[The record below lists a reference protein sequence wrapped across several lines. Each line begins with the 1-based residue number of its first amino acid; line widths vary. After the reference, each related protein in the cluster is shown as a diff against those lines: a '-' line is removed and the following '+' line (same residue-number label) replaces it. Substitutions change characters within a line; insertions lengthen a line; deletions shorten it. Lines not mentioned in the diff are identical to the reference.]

1 MKQSRK
7 ARRAA
12 RQLYQLCLV
21 DGLLD
26 DGRVRLV
33 ARRVAASGR
42 RGALPI
48 LSGFQRLVR
57 LERDRH
63 TAIVESAVPLAG
75 SVRDAVQDGLAS
87 VYGRGLETSFGQ
99 NPALIGGMRIKV
111 GSDVYDGTVRA
122 RLAALAARW

>member
-7 ARRAA
+7 TRRAA
-12 RQLYQLCLV
+12 RQLFQLCLV
-21 DGLLD
+21 DGVLD
-26 DGRVRLV
+26 DGRVRKV
-33 ARRVAASGR
+33 ARGIAESRR

-63 TAIVESAVPLAG
+63 TAVVETAMPLAG
-75 SVRDAVQDGLAS
+75 SVRETVQAGLTR
-87 VYGRGLETSFGQ
+87 VYGRGLETSFDQ

>member
-12 RQLYQLCLV
+12 RQLFQLCLV
-21 DGLLD
+21 DGRLD
-26 DGRVRLV
+26 DGRVRQV
-33 ARRVAASGR
+33 AKRVAASGR

-75 SVRDAVQDGLAS
+75 SVRDAVQDGLAR
-87 VYGRGLETSFGQ
+87 VYGRGLETSFDQ

>member
-33 ARRVAASGR
+33 AQRVAASGR

-63 TAIVESAVPLAG
+63 TAIVESAEPLAG
-75 SVRDAVQDGLAS
+75 SVRDAVQDGLAR

-111 GSDVYDGTVRA
+111 ASDVYDGTVRA

>member
-57 LERDRH
+57 LERDRR
-63 TAIVESAVPLAG
+63 TAVVETATPIADG
-75 SVRDAVQDGLAS
+75 VRDAVQAGLTS
-87 VYGRGLETSFGQ
+87 VYGLGLETTFGQ
-99 NPALIGGMRIKV
+99 NPALTGGMRIKV

-122 RLAALAARW
+122 RLAALAARL